1 MDEIVCLFFRRQ
13 LSDCLGSLA
22 LASLDVQVDQ
32 MEMEAKGKAK
42 LMIKVRAYKGE
53 IKGFK
58 SKVVSLLGVGLWR
71 AMQGT
76 GSATGRAGVQ
86 QGIETIQQLIS
97 NPPLLLRPPWRCARA
112 LVLAIPTS
120 LRFLRRLIALAPLQ
134 TSLSAVSDR
143 DLLLAQPA
151 HSSYAMDV
159 DDDDTSFNSPAAAQR
174 TRLLASQQTLQNS
187 SGRLENAERTAA
199 ESETIGGSI
208 LDQLRGQRVQLQGAN
223 DELQEADGSIAKAS
237 NTIKK
242 MARL

>member
-1 MDEIVCLFFRRQ
+1 MASAQVSESFNAYDEEFQAIKDSVLSKLGADAVQQRGEQRKATLRRITMELEEMDEI
-13 LSDCLGSLA
+13 
-22 LASLDVQVDQ
+22 VDQ

-58 SKVVSLLGVGLWR
+58 SKV
-71 AMQGT
+71 
-76 GSATGRAGVQ
+76 
-86 QGIETIQQLIS
+86 
-97 NPPLLLRPPWRCARA
+97 
-112 LVLAIPTS
+112 
-120 LRFLRRLIALAPLQ
+120 

-174 TRLLASQQTLQNS
+174 TRLLASQQTLQTS

-242 MARL
+242 MARLASRQRYMLIGFIVVLVLLIGLILWNKFR